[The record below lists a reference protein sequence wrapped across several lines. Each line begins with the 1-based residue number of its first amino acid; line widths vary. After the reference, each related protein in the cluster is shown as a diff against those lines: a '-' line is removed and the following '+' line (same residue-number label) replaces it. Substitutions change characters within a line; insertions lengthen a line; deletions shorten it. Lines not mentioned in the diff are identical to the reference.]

1 LGTELRLHAIRSACF
16 SARPPQLCT
25 GSALGAAGAVV
36 YPFQWNANDFNPDF
50 GGINRH
56 VWLHV
61 TGNDARIDFQVKGPA
76 VWRGGYDSGRLE
88 STNNLYLNTELGIN
102 RVALRATRLAGAVM
116 LTATRDGLKSG
127 VLSLATAPV
136 AAGRF

>member
-1 LGTELRLHAIRSACF
+1 
-16 SARPPQLCT
+16 
-25 GSALGAAGAVV
+25 
-36 YPFQWNANDFNPDF
+36 
-50 GGINRH
+50 
-56 VWLHV
+56 
-61 TGNDARIDFQVKGPA
+61 